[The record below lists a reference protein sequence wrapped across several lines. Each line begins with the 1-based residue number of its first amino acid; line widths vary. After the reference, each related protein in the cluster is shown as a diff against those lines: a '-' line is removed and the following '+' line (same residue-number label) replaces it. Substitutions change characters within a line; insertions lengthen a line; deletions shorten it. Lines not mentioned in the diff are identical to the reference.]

1 MKMSKYLD
9 RGTDGFH
16 KSCLRSDC
24 IYRTDVYTHIRA
36 TFLRIGDCECDVV
49 NATGRGALDISLIL
63 SFLSF
68 SLSLTFPSH
77 IRSVACARVHIVDS
91 SDGDSKNFLPACNY
105 L

>member
-1 MKMSKYLD
+1 MKMPKYLD

-63 SFLSF
+63 SSLFLSF
-68 SLSLTFPSH
+68 SHFSKSH
-77 IRSVACARVHIVDS
+77 TYTRRGVACAHS
-91 SDGDSKNFLPACNY
+91 
-105 L
+105 

>member
-1 MKMSKYLD
+1 MKMPKYLD

-63 SFLSF
+63 S
-68 SLSLTFPSH
+68 SLSLSLFLSLFQ
-77 IRSVACARVHIVDS
+77 VVYVHAPWCCVCTRTHS
-91 SDGDSKNFLPACNY
+91 
-105 L
+105 